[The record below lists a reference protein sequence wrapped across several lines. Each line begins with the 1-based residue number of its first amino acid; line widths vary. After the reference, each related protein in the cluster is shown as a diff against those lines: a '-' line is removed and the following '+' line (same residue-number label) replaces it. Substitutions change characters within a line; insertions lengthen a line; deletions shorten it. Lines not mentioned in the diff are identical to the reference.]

1 MEAIKAK
8 LGDENAFRAKLFSH
22 QAFCKQVVN
31 LQPGQAAVITNGRV
45 SLLLFGGGRGEIFFL
60 FLLTIKRELNQQ
72 IIMDS
77 VTYLGGIQN
86 Q

>member
-45 SLLLFGGGRGEIFFL
+45 SLLLFGGGRGEIFF
-60 FLLTIKRELNQQ
+60 FIFVNYKKRA
-72 IIMDS
+72 
-77 VTYLGGIQN
+77 
-86 Q
+86 